1 MLTKKDVRNIIVD
14 ALGEFFENV
23 LAPYLDREHKENKKE
38 HEELGEKI
46 DLINEHLKDHK
57 KRISRLE
64 DAANIV

>member
-23 LAPYLDREHKENKKE
+23 LAPYLDREHKENQKE

-57 KRISRLE
+57 KRISKLE
-64 DAANIV
+64 DAVNIV